1 MKDKKILVTGA
12 SSGIGLAVS
21 QMVAEQGG
29 KVVLV
34 SRREDVLKKICE
46 SLAGSDHEYYAAD
59 VSDEARINE
68 IIKKSHIQ
76 SGTFDGLVHS
86 AGMHQLRPL
95 QATKLGNIEEV
106 LNANVS
112 SIFVMTKAFIK
123 KANKEGAS
131 VVLISSTA
139 AIRGTAGTSVYS
151 ASKGAVL
158 AATRSLAVELSA
170 RNVRVNSLVPG
181 VVDTPMSENF
191 LSSLK
196 SDQKEE
202 IVQAHLLG
210 VGQPEDIANSAV
222 FLLSAKSKWITGTGL
237 VVDGGL
243 SCK

>member
-1 MKDKKILVTGA
+1 MLRL
-12 SSGIGLAVS
+12 S
-21 QMVAEQGG
+21 
-29 KVVLV
+29 
-34 SRREDVLKKICE
+34 
-46 SLAGSDHEYYAAD
+46 EYL
-59 VSDEARINE
+59 
-68 IIKKSHIQ
+68 
-76 SGTFDGLVHS
+76 T
-86 AGMHQLRPL
+86 
-95 QATKLGNIEEV
+95 T
-106 LNANVS
+106 
-112 SIFVMTKAFIK
+112 AFIK